1 MQGLL
6 RCGEVAKRCGV
17 SPDTVRHYERL
28 GLLAHATRTASGYRQ
43 YPDSA
48 CRRVLVVR
56 GALRLG
62 FTLRELAKV
71 MVVRDG
77 GGAPCHAVRRLV
89 GNRFRQIEAELRE
102 LLRLRRRLKAVMKD
116 WDTRLARARPGE
128 RVHLLEAL
136 VQED

>member
-1 MQGLL
+1 MHGLL
-6 RCGEVAKRCGV
+6 RCGEVAERCGV

-28 GLLAHATRTASGYRQ
+28 GLIPRATRTAAGYRQ
-43 YPDSA
+43 YAESA

-62 FTLRELAKV
+62 FTLRELGEV
-71 MVVRDG
+71 MVLRDG
-77 GGAPCHAVRRLV
+77 GGAPCLAVRRLL
-89 GNRFRQIEAELRE
+89 GERFHLVEAELRE
-102 LLRLRRRLKAVMKD
+102 LVRLRRRLKVVMKD
-116 WDTRLARARPGE
+116 WDARLAQAKPGE

>member
-1 MQGLL
+1 MHGLL

-28 GLLAHATRTASGYRQ
+28 GLLPRATRTAAGYRQ

-48 CRRVLVVR
+48 CRRVRVVR

-62 FTLRELAKV
+62 FTLRELGEV

-89 GNRFRQIEAELRE
+89 GNRFRQSRPSCGSCFASAADS
-102 LLRLRRRLKAVMKD
+102 RLS
-116 WDTRLARARPGE
+116 
-128 RVHLLEAL
+128 
-136 VQED
+136 

>member
-1 MQGLL
+1 M
-6 RCGEVAKRCGV
+6 AKRCGV
-17 SPDTVRHYERL
+17 SPDTIRLYERL
-28 GLLAHATRTASGYRQ
+28 GLLPPAQPTGAGYRQ

-62 FTLRELAKV
+62 FTLRELTDV
-71 MVVRDG
+71 MAVRDG
-77 GGAPCHAVRRLV
+77 GGTPCHEVRRLA
-89 GNRFRQIEAELRE
+89 GERLRRIEEELRE

-116 WDTRLARARPGE
+116 WGARLALAQPGQ

-136 VQED
+136 IQED